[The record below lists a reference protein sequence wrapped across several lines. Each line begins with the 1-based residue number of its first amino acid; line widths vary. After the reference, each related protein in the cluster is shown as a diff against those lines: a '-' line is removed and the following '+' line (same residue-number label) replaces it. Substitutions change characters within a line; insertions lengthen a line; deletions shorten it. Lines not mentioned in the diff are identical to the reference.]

1 MRWSRRRA
9 PPQGIKCQDV
19 VRGPGGQRTAVCAA
33 MVASPS
39 VQPEDACTA
48 IGAQHRDDRGTR
60 TRTVLLLLLLDSVC
74 AYSGA
79 RPSSKRTNAHCTD
92 DLRTY
97 TLLLLYYY
105 YTTLV

>member
-1 MRWSRRRA
+1 MHARQLV
-9 PPQGIKCQDV
+9 PN
-19 VRGPGGQRTAVCAA
+19 
-33 MVASPS
+33 
-39 VQPEDACTA
+39 
-48 IGAQHRDDRGTR
+48 IGMTEEHA
-60 TRTVLLLLLLDSVC
+60 RTVLLLLLLDSVC

-97 TLLLLYYY
+97 TLLLLLYY